1 MNGEIKSL
9 TGIRGVAAVYVILY
23 HIMHY
28 STKIQFI
35 KNGYIAVD
43 LFFVLS
49 GFIMTYTYKKQFIQ
63 SVSPANFLIF
73 MNHRFSRIWPVYAFW
88 MFYFMIFLTE
98 KVNFSPIPLISN
110 LLLIQNWGL
119 ASPYVGPSWSVSVE
133 LATYLAFPFL
143 CMSIFNR
150 GKWFTLLAVTMS
162 LFILVI
168 LAYSKELS
176 IDWLQHGYSGR
187 MDIIAYNNVGPV
199 LRCLAGFTLGVVS
212 WKLFD
217 YMQKSFNTAQANI
230 TTLVISVAII
240 ISLSEVGFDVLT
252 IVLFSLLIP
261 SIGAKGSIISKLL
274 SCKPIYF
281 LGVISYSMYISHI
294 IILALYKGY
303 VNEFVSF
310 AIKNAQYRSD
320 ASTFLSLLMIIAV
333 ATLSY
338 YAVEKPTRKLLR
350 TSNKFVV
357 ATA

>member
-9 TGIRGVAAVYVILY
+9 TGIRGIAAVYVILY

-63 SVSPANFLIF
+63 SLSATNYLVF

-88 MFYFMIFLTE
+88 VFYFMIFLTE

-119 ASPYVGPSWSVSVE
+119 ASPYIGPSWSVSVE
-133 LATYLAFPFL
+133 LATYLTFPFL

-150 GKWFTLLAVTMS
+150 GELFTLLAIVTS
-162 LFILVI
+162 VLILAV

-187 MDIIAYNNVGPV
+187 MDVASHDNVGPV
-199 LRCLAGFTLGVVS
+199 LRCMAGFTLGVAS
-212 WKLFD
+212 LKLFH
-217 YMQKSFNTAQANI
+217 YMQKSFSVVQANI
-230 TTLVISVAII
+230 TTII
-240 ISLSEVGFDVLT
+240 ISFAIIASLSTSGLDVLT
-252 IVLFSLLIP
+252 IVLFALLIP
-261 SIGAKGSIISKLL
+261 SLGAKDSIISKAI
-274 SCKPIYF
+274 SCKPIHF
-281 LGVISYSMYISHI
+281 LGVISYSMYICHI
-294 IILALYKGY
+294 LVLSLYKGY
-303 VNEFVSF
+303 INDFVSF
-310 AIKNAQYRSD
+310 AIRDAKYRSD
-320 ASTFLSLLMIIAV
+320 ASTFLSLMMIIII
-333 ATLSY
+333 ATASY
-338 YAVEKPTRKLLR
+338 YLIEKPTRKVLR
-350 TSNKFVV
+350 TSKKFQP

>member
-9 TGIRGVAAVYVILY
+9 TGIRGVAAIYVILY

-28 STKIQFI
+28 STQIQFI

-49 GFIMTYTYKKQFIQ
+49 GFIMTYTYKKQFAH
-63 SVSPANFLIF
+63 SVSSINYFVF

-88 MFYFMIFLTE
+88 MFYFMIFLTD
-98 KVNFSPIPLISN
+98 KVNFSAIPLISN

-133 LATYLAFPFL
+133 LATYLVFPFL
-143 CMSIFNR
+143 CMAVFNR
-150 GKWFTLLAVTMS
+150 GRWFTVLAVAMS
-162 LFILVI
+162 LLILVI

-187 MDIIAYNNVGPV
+187 MDIIAHNNVGPI

-217 YMQKSFNTAQANI
+217 HMQKSFSSVQSNI
-230 TTLVISVAII
+230 TTIVISIATF
-240 ISLSEVGFDVLT
+240 ISLSKSGTDVFT
-252 IVLFSLLIP
+252 IILFALLIP
-261 SIGAKGSIISKLL
+261 SIGAKESFISKLL
-274 SCKPIYF
+274 SCKPIHF

-294 IILALYKGY
+294 LILALYKGY
-303 VNEFVSF
+303 VNDFVSF
-310 AIKNAQYRSD
+310 AIKNGQYRSD

-333 ATLSY
+333 ATISY
-338 YAVEKPTRKLLR
+338 YVVEKPTRKLLR
-350 TSNKFVV
+350 TSRKFVV
-357 ATA
+357 TTA